1 MLRRGLQALVLSST
15 MAWLLLITVTAV
27 VVYAYASFDITKILL
42 TAQYIKPF
50 FDMLGLQGADYLALA
65 SAYTLNGG
73 VLADIGAF
81 LHGMPVSRDFST
93 VFWYVFMLSN
103 VG

>member
-81 LHGMPVSRDFST
+81 LHGMPVSRDFSS
-93 VFWYVFMLSN
+93 VFWYGLLLNQV
-103 VG
+103 

>member
-1 MLRRGLQALVLSST
+1 
-15 MAWLLLITVTAV
+15 V

-42 TAQYIKPF
+42 TAQYIKPVL
-50 FDMLGLQGADYLALA
+50 DGLGLQGTEYLALS
-65 SAYTLNGG
+65 SAYQICGG

-93 VFWYVFMLSN
+93 VFWYGFMLSN
-103 VG
+103 I